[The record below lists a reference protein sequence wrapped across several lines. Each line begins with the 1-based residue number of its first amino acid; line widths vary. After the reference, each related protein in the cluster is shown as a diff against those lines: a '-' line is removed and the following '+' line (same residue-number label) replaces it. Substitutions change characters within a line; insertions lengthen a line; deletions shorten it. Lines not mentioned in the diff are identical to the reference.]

1 MVIRF
6 HCPSCSQPIEVD
18 GEWALKAVS
27 CPYCRKTVTAP
38 VESQIGDVGRIPTAA
53 PAGKTGMPE
62 ASGGTSLLPD
72 PQFDATPVVG
82 GVQHNG
88 AAMAAFILACALSAC
103 ILSSLIVYRS
113 HGAELLDVQQRTDE
127 LIQQGNNAMAS
138 AQQAW
143 LDYYDGELPGW
154 LMATSLLM
162 MLAFALWVGTLVC
175 AIIGVRR
182 PYRRRYAVFA
192 FGIVAL
198 SPCFMCGGMVVG
210 LGL

>member
-6 HCPSCSQPIEVD
+6 HCASCSQPIEVD
-18 GEWALKAVS
+18 AEWSLKAVS

-38 VESQIGDVGRIPTAA
+38 AESQIDDVSRIPTAA
-53 PAGKTGMPE
+53 PAVKTAMPDE
-62 ASGGTSLLPD
+62 ATGRSLSPD
-72 PQFDATPVVG
+72 PRFGVTPVVG
-82 GVQHNG
+82 GVQRNG

-154 LMATSLLM
+154 LMATSFLM
-162 MLAFALWVGTLVC
+162 MVAFALWAGTLVC
-175 AIIGVRR
+175 AIIGVLR

-192 FGIVAL
+192 LGVVAL